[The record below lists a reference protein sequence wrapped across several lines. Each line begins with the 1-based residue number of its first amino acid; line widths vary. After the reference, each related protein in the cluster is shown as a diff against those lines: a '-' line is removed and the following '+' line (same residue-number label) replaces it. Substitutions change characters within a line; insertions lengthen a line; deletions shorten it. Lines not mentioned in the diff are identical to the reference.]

1 MRFELTEEY
10 DAIIIKDNK
19 LGEEYPI
26 EFKRNGMIAEDL
38 CNLLNDLA
46 NENKLLKEM
55 L

>member
-26 EFKRNGMIAEDL
+26 EFKRNGMVVEDL
-38 CNLLNDLA
+38 CNLLNDLHYE
-46 NENKLLKEM
+46 NELLKEM

>member
-10 DAIIIKDNK
+10 DAIIIKDTK
-19 LGEEYPI
+19 FGEEYPI
-26 EFKRNGMIAEDL
+26 EFKRNSMVAEDL

-46 NENKLLKEM
+46 SENKFLKEM